1 MLYTMRPAGAPLF
14 LLDGLIDFVDT
25 LPDACVMAE
34 VGCYRGEA
42 TRIFLRKAAHLTAVD
57 PWKDYVEN
65 NPGGGAGPMPHMA
78 DEEREFDAVV
88 ADHPDHVT
96 KRKGTSVDVAASV
109 PDASLDLVYLDG
121 NHEYDEISA
130 DVQAWVPKVKPGGLI
145 AGHDYDMQRSGVIR
159 AVLELLGEPDA
170 VFPDTT
176 WVKRVPPGPKAAG
189 PAPRLSQCREKAPRV
204 LIGVPCTE
212 RGGYRPFEMCLQQL
226 MEGPPETRVFY
237 SMGGLVAG
245 NRNRII

>member
-65 NPGGGAGPMPHMA
+65 NPGGAAVPMAHMA
-78 DEEREFDAVV
+78 DAEREFDAVV
-88 ADHPDHVT
+88 ADHPVHVT

-109 PDASLDLVYLDG
+109 PDASLHLVYLDATPAP
-121 NHEYDEISA
+121 DEI
-130 DVQAWVPKVKPGGLI
+130 
-145 AGHDYDMQRSGVIR
+145 
-159 AVLELLGEPDA
+159 
-170 VFPDTT
+170 
-176 WVKRVPPGPKAAG
+176 PPHPPACPPTAT
-189 PAPRLSQCREKAPRV
+189 PAP
-204 LIGVPCTE
+204 
-212 RGGYRPFEMCLQQL
+212 
-226 MEGPPETRVFY
+226 
-237 SMGGLVAG
+237 
-245 NRNRII
+245 